1 MSTVVLDRAASPLI
15 KEAPAAHTS
24 RSAALSHAGALLLL
38 TPCVLLIHGF
48 HPFADDAGIYVA
60 GIRKVL
66 DPSLFPVDSSFVV
79 AHTQWSIFS
88 HIFAEGLRITH
99 LPLETGLLI
108 AYILSIYTYLLG
120 CLSLSRRIFDDS
132 YRQWT
137 ATLLGAILFTLP
149 VAATA
154 LSIMDP
160 YVTARSFST
169 PLSLLALSACL
180 GREWKRVAL
189 WLLAVAL
196 MHPLMAAYLAAFLT
210 ICILTASKHWKMTIS
225 ACLLAFA
232 GSGMIYV
239 MARHTVLPYGYQEAV
254 QSRYY
259 FFLANWRWYEW
270 IGLIAP
276 AALMLVAVIRGAGL
290 AARTL
295 CLACV
300 FTGATAILISI
311 CFIHANGNFLL
322 ARLQPLRSFQM
333 IYAVGVILLGGY
345 VGKHLRGRLILCNA
359 ALLILTAAGMLYV
372 QKQVYATSAHVE
384 WPGSAPRNLWQ
395 QAFLWIRN
403 NTPANAV
410 FAVDPDVHD
419 LDAADA
425 QGFRAMTSRSELTD
439 ELKDG
444 GVVAIFPQLAPQ
456 WKTLED
462 RQRGLESMTDAE
474 RISKLR
480 PTGAD
485 WLLLGADASTQLHCP
500 YRNAAVKVCRML

>member
-1 MSTVVLDRAASPLI
+1 MSTIVLEPIASTLK
-15 KEAPAAHTS
+15 KEATAAHKPR
-24 RSAALSHAGALLLL
+24 RSVMSEAGVLLLL

-60 GIRKVL
+60 GIRKML
-66 DPSLFPVDSSFVV
+66 NPSLFQVDSSVVV

-120 CLSLSRRIFDDS
+120 CFALSRRIFHDS

-137 ATLLGAILFTLP
+137 ATLLGAVLFTLP

-154 LSIMDP
+154 LSLMDP

-180 GREWKRVAL
+180 GREWKRMAFWFVAIA
-189 WLLAVAL
+189 LL
-196 MHPLMAAYLAAFLT
+196 HPLMAAYLAAFLA
-210 ICILTASKHWKMTIS
+210 ISMLAAEKRWWMALS
-225 ACLLAFA
+225 ACLLAFI
-232 GSGMIYV
+232 GSGMVCLIT
-239 MARHTVLPYGYQEAV
+239 RHSVLPYGYQEAA

-259 FFLANWRWYEW
+259 FFLANWHWYEW
-270 IGLIAP
+270 MGLIVP
-276 AALMLVAVIRGAGL
+276 LALMMIAVARRAGP

-295 CLACV
+295 CLACT
-300 FTGATAILISI
+300 FTGGTAILISI

-333 IYAVGVILLGGY
+333 IYVVGVLLLGGFI
-345 VGKHLRGRLILCNA
+345 GKYLRGRLVLCNA
-359 ALLILTAAGMLYV
+359 ALLILASAGMLYA
-372 QKQVYATSAHVE
+372 QRQVYLTSAHIE
-384 WPGSAPRNLWQ
+384 WPGAAPRNLWQ
-395 QAFLWIRN
+395 QAFLWIRS
-403 NTPANAV
+403 NTPPDAV

-419 LDAADA
+419 LDSADT
-425 QGFRAMTSRSELTD
+425 QGFRAMTSRSELID

-444 GVVAIFPQLAPQ
+444 GVVAIFPQLAPH
-456 WKTLED
+456 WKTLD
-462 RQRGLESMTDAE
+462 DLQKGLENMTDE
-474 RISKLR
+474 KRISKLR
-480 PTGAD
+480 PAGAN
-485 WLLLGADASTQLHCP
+485 WLLLGADAETQFQCP
-500 YRNAAVKVCRML
+500 YHNAAVKVCKFP